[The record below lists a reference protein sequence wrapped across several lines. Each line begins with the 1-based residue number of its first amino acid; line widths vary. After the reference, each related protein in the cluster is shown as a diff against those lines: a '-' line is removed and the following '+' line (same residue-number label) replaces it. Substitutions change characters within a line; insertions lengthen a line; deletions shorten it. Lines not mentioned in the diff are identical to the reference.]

1 VSAIVKLDQTSQ
13 APSFDAAVRHHKA
26 GRLDLAAAAYRE
38 ILRRSPDHANALYLL
53 GLIDAQKGRLPDA
66 VQRLQRAA
74 RLSPRNPEIRLNLGN
89 LLLATGQG
97 AEALEAYR
105 AALALKPD
113 FADARSAL
121 LCAIERVGAFLQSEN
136 RGGEAIPLWRE
147 AIALTPANDAYWLAL
162 ATALEQVVFVTR
174 DPGLHDVLLRLLDRA
189 DVNPNAFYYA
199 ILSYLRLTPGFNDA
213 MAQDDPPA
221 DLPGADLIEQLLL
234 TAIVADPEIERS
246 LTRWRAAILRRL
258 ERGERAG
265 VSLSF
270 LCALADQCFATE
282 YVYLETAEEA
292 AAVER
297 LRTRLDNDPE
307 RLALFAAYRPLH
319 TAPDAP
325 TQGGPPLDLLV
336 QRQVTEPREE
346 LRLRKTI
353 PALTPIG
360 DAVSQAVQ
368 GQYEENPYP
377 RWPTLPA
384 PRPPRIAA
392 ERLGSAAPDILIAGC
407 GTGSHSAY
415 TALRFPKSRIL
426 AIDLSRTSLAYAQ
439 RRSNALGLDRIDY
452 AQADILALG
461 ALDRRF
467 DIVESVGVLHH
478 LQDPLAGW
486 RVLGGLLKPGGLM
499 FIGLYSEL
507 ARRPIIAARAFIAE
521 CGLAADVE
529 GIRRARHAILDGM
542 DDSVTR
548 RLRTNVDFYSL
559 SGCRDLL
566 FHVQEHRFTVPQIAD
581 AIAALGFDF
590 LGFEALDAG
599 TVAAF
604 RARFPGDPEMRSL
617 AHWDAFE
624 RDHPDTFPNMYQFWL
639 RKPPASESLRG
650 PQ

>member
-1 VSAIVKLDQTSQ
+1 MSAIVKLDQTSQ

-38 ILRRSPDHANALYLL
+38 VLRRRPDHADALHLL
-53 GLIDAQKGRLPDA
+53 GIIDAQQGRLPQA
-66 VQRLQRAA
+66 VQRLQHAA

-89 LLLATGQG
+89 VLLATGQG

-105 AALALKPD
+105 ATLAVKPD
-113 FADARSAL
+113 FDDARTAL
-121 LCAIERVGAFLQSEN
+121 LRAIERIGAFLQSEN

-147 AIALTPANDAYWLAL
+147 AIALAPGNDAYWLAL
-162 ATALEQVVFVTR
+162 ANALQQVVFVAR
-174 DPGLHDVLLRLLDRA
+174 DPGLHEVLLRLLNRA

-199 ILSYLRLTPGFNDA
+199 ILSCLRLTPGFADA
-213 MAQDDPPA
+213 LAQDEPPV
-221 DLPGADLIEQLLL
+221 DLPGTDLFERLLL
-234 TAIVADPEIERS
+234 TAIVADPEIERA

-258 ERGERAG
+258 DRGDRAG

-270 LCALADQCFATE
+270 LCALAAQCFATE
-282 YVYLETAEEA
+282 YVYIETAEETS
-292 AAVER
+292 AVDR
-297 LRTRLDNDPE
+297 LRMALGSDPE

-319 TAPDAP
+319 SVSNAP
-325 TQGGPPLDLLV
+325 TQAPPPLDRLV

-346 LRLRKTI
+346 LRLRETI
-353 PALTPIG
+353 PALTPIS

-368 GQYEENPYP
+368 GHYEENPYP
-377 RWPTLPA
+377 RWLTLPP
-384 PRPPRIAA
+384 PRPSRIVA
-392 ERLGSAAPDILIAGC
+392 ERLGIPNPDILIAGC

-415 TALRFPKSRIL
+415 TALRFPGSRIL
-426 AIDLSRTSLAYAQ
+426 AIDLSRTSLAYAR
-439 RRSNALGLDRIDY
+439 RRSRELGLDRVDY

-461 ALDRRF
+461 GLDRRF
-467 DIVESVGVLHH
+467 DIVESIGVLHH
-478 LQDPLAGW
+478 LEDPLAGW
-486 RVLGGLLKPGGLM
+486 RVLNRLLKPGGLM

-507 ARRPIIAARAFIAE
+507 ARRPIVTARAFIAE
-521 CGLAADVE
+521 HGFADNAD
-529 GIRRARHAILDGM
+529 GIRRARHAILEGM

-548 RLRTNVDFYSL
+548 RLRTNIDFYSL

-581 AIAALGFDF
+581 AIAALGLDF

-599 TVAAF
+599 TITKY

-617 AHWDAFE
+617 AHWDEFE